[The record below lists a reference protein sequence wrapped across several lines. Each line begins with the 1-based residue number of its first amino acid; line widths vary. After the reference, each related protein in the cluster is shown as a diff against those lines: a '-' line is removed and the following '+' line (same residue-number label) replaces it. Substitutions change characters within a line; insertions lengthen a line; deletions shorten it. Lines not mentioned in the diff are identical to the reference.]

1 MLDVTPA
8 LRAVTRRRL
17 EVLARMD
24 SLAAQRAT
32 LGRLLRRAAGTR
44 FGRDHGF
51 ESISS
56 VREYQARVKLRTYE
70 DFQRDYFEPDFPVMR
85 NTTWPGLITAYA
97 QSSGTTGGI
106 TKRVPVSR
114 AGMRSNSGAS
124 LDMLGF
130 HLAARPESRVAG
142 GTNVLLGGSTSLDRL
157 APGVVAGD
165 LSGIAAARLP
175 LWVRPLMF
183 PPRELALIGDWESKM
198 AAMAPAS
205 LEFDVRSVSGTPSWM
220 LLFFERVAGLRP
232 GRKRR
237 LVEYWPNLELLVHG
251 GVSLTPYRDAIMGWL
266 EGSHAETREV
276 YPASEGFIATAD
288 RGPGEGMRMVLD
300 RGIFYEFVRPEELDR
315 PDPDRRWLGTAEVGV
330 EYAIVLSTDS
340 GLWSYV
346 IGDTVKLI
354 ELDPPRLLIT
364 GRTSFFLSGFG
375 EHVAAH
381 ELDEATAEAAR
392 AVGATVTDYAAA
404 PLYPQG
410 DRARGGH
417 LFVVELSRPAADEE
431 ARFGEVLD
439 RMLAGTNLDYAD
451 HRRGDF
457 AMAPPE
463 VVLVRPGTFERWM
476 ASRGKLGGQNK
487 VPRVINDPELLAGLR
502 AFVAEHG

>member
-130 HLAARPESRVAG
+130 HLAARPKSRVAG

-175 LWVRPLMF
+175 LWARPLMF

-205 LEFDVRSVSGTPSWM
+205 LELDVRSVSGTPSWM
-220 LLFFERVAGLRP
+220 LLFFERVA
-232 GRKRR
+232 
-237 LVEYWPNLELLVHG
+237 
-251 GVSLTPYRDAIMGWL
+251 AAAA
-266 EGSHAETREV
+266 GSSA
-276 YPASEGFIATAD
+276 
-288 RGPGEGMRMVLD
+288 
-300 RGIFYEFVRPEELDR
+300 
-315 PDPDRRWLGTAEVGV
+315 
-330 EYAIVLSTDS
+330 
-340 GLWSYV
+340 
-346 IGDTVKLI
+346 
-354 ELDPPRLLIT
+354 
-364 GRTSFFLSGFG
+364 
-375 EHVAAH
+375 
-381 ELDEATAEAAR
+381 AAR
-392 AVGATVTDYAAA
+392 RVLAELGAA
-404 PLYPQG
+404 
-410 DRARGGH
+410 RARGGVADAVPGRDHGVARGEPCGDAGGLSGQRGVHRDGGPRTRRGNADGAGPRH
-417 LFVVELSRPAADEE
+417 LLRVRAAGGAGSARPGPALAGDGGGGRRVCDRAVDRFRAVVVRDRGHGEADRAGSAAAADY
-431 ARFGEVLD
+431 G
-439 RMLAGTNLDYAD
+439 AD
-451 HRRGDF
+451 
-457 AMAPPE
+457 
-463 VVLVRPGTFERWM
+463 VVLPVGVRR
-476 ASRGKLGGQNK
+476 ACGG
-487 VPRVINDPELLAGLR
+487 A
-502 AFVAEHG
+502 